1 MSLRY
6 LLTLSLL
13 ALPTHSL
20 LAQKDLPADQLEF
33 FEEHIRPA
41 LADYCFECHS
51 EESGKTRGGLLLD
64 THEGIRQG
72 GDSGDTLGL
81 DDLSD
86 SLLLLAITWD
96 YEDYEMPPKT
106 KMPQEVI
113 DKFKTWLEM
122 GAPDPRLREKLF
134 VDSEVDIEAGKEH
147 WAFQKPVRPK
157 EKDIDTFVSAKLKE
171 AKLTPVPEADS
182 LTLLR
187 RLNFDLIG
195 LPPTPGEARV
205 FHTTYQKNAEAAI
218 ESKVNELLARSQF
231 GERWGRHWL
240 DVSRYAESSG
250 EPNFTFPHAWRYRD
264 YVIDSYN
271 QDKPYDQFIKEQI
284 AGDLLPYQSETQR
297 QEQLIATGFLALGN
311 KGLNDRN
318 PRTFMMD
325 QVDEQIDTVSK
336 SILGVTAA
344 CARCHDHKFDPIPTT
359 DYYALAGIFMSTETL
374 YGTIPGL
381 QNHRP
386 AELMVLPRNGGPQI
400 GLSFTAEEIEGMKKS
415 IADTEQQML
424 DIRTNARK
432 TGDRPEQRQMVQM
445 RNRISLTQG
454 KLDSLDENGNTQNYA
469 MGVREAE
476 EIANAHVLVRG
487 DVEKSAQEVDRGFL
501 QVLSEGDPVTIGSG
515 SSGRLELADWLTS
528 TNNPLTARVMVNRIW
543 MHLLGEPLVASLNN
557 WGLTGQAATHPGL
570 LDYLAI
576 RFMESGWSTKD
587 LIREIV
593 LTDTY
598 QRSSTYHKDN
608 YEADPGNSNLWR
620 ANSRQLD
627 AEALRDS
634 MLAVAGK
641 LDTSRPVGSPV
652 SEVGDARVG
661 RQIDALSFYNMKYR
675 SVYLPVIRN
684 AVAEPLALFDFV
696 NPAESVARRTE
707 TNVSSQ
713 ALFLM
718 NNNFVTDAAR
728 NMAQFLWERFDDD
741 DDQRVTSAFLLAYGR
756 MPAPEDLAA
765 TKAFFDNYDFEPVGE
780 DASTD
785 RPFQRRP
792 GRASAEGMPGRGP
805 MAGGKGSGKGKG
817 KGKGVSVEA
826 PSTASYEAVKPL
838 PKEQETLAMFCQ
850 ALISSAEF
858 RILN

>member
-6 LLTLSLL
+6 LPTFIFLTFSAFPLVAQEDL
-13 ALPTHSL
+13 APN
-20 LAQKDLPADQLEF
+20 QLEF

-64 THEGIRQG
+64 TYEGIRQG
-72 GDSGDTLGL
+72 GDSGETLGL
-81 DDLSD
+81 EDLSD
-86 SLLLLAITWD
+86 SLFMLAITWD

-106 KMPQEVI
+106 KMPQDVI

-122 GAPDPRLREKLF
+122 GAPDPRMREKLY
-134 VDSEVDIEAGKEH
+134 VDSTVDIEAGKEH
-147 WAFQKPVRPK
+147 WAFQRPK
-157 EKDIDTFVSAKLKE
+157 RPSGRAVDTIVSAKLKDAE
-171 AKLTPVPEADS
+171 LTPAEPADS

-195 LPPTPGEARV
+195 LPPTPGEARA
-205 FHTTYQKNAEAAI
+205 FHTAHQNDSEAAI
-218 ESKVNELLARSQF
+218 EAKVDELMARPQF

-240 DVSRYAESSG
+240 DVSRYAESAG

-264 YVIDSYN
+264 YVIDALN
-271 QDKPYDQFIKEQI
+271 QDKPYDEFIQEQI
-284 AGDLLPYQSETQR
+284 AGDLLPASSETER
-297 QEQLIATGFLALGN
+297 QEHLIATGFLAIGN

-325 QVDEQIDTVSK
+325 LVDEQIDTMSK
-336 SILGVTAA
+336 AILGVTAA

-359 DYYALAGIFMSTETL
+359 DYYALAGIFMSTDTL

-386 AELMVLPRNGGPQI
+386 AELMVLPRNGGPQL
-400 GLSFTAEEIEGMKKS
+400 GPSYTAEEIEEMKR
-415 IADTEQQML
+415 IVADTEQQML

-445 RNRISLTQG
+445 RNRIALAQG
-454 KLDSLDENGNTQNYA
+454 KLDSLDESGNTRNYA
-469 MGVREAE
+469 MGVQEAGD
-476 EIANAHVLVRG
+476 IVNANVLVRG
-487 DVEKSAQEVDRGFL
+487 DVEKPAQEVERGFL
-501 QVLSEGDPVTIGSG
+501 QVLSDGQPITIGSG
-515 SSGRLELADWLTS
+515 SSGRLELAEWLTS

-543 MHLLGEPLVASLNN
+543 MHLLGEPLVDSLNN
-557 WGLTGQAATHPGL
+557 WGLTGQLPTHPEL

-576 RFMESGWSTKD
+576 SFMENNWSVKSI
-587 LIREIV
+587 IREIV

-598 QRSSTYHKDN
+598 QRSSSFNEAN
-608 YEADPGNSNLWR
+608 YAADPENNNLWR
-620 ANSRQLD
+620 ANARQLD
-627 AEALRDS
+627 AESLRDS
-634 MLAVAGK
+634 MLAVAGE
-641 LDTSRPVGSPV
+641 LDTKRPVGSPV

-661 RQIDALSFYNMKYR
+661 RQIDALSFYNMNYR

-696 NPAESVARRTE
+696 NPAESVSRRTE

-728 NMAQFLWERFDDD
+728 NMATFLWDRFDNPDE
-741 DDQRVTSAFLLAYGR
+741 RITSAFLLAYGR
-756 MPAPEDLAA
+756 MPASEDLAA
-765 TKAFFDNYDFEPVGE
+765 TKTFFKNFDFEPAVE
-780 DASTD
+780 EEPAA
-785 RPFQRRP
+785 RPFQRRFGGP
-792 GRASAEGMPGRGP
+792 TAEGMPSRGP
-805 MAGGKGSGKGKG
+805 MGGKGKGKG
-817 KGKGVSVEA
+817 KGKGVGVGA
-826 PSTASYEAVKPL
+826 PSTAGYDPIKPL
-838 PKEQETLAMFCQ
+838 PKDQESFAMFCQ